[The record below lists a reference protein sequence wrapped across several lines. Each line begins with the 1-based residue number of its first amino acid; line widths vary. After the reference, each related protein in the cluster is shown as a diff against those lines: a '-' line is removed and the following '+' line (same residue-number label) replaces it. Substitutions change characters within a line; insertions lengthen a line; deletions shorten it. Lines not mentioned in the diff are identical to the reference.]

1 MSRTILVVDDEE
13 EILELCRKKLV
24 EAGFQTIT
32 AGRGEEAVTKAK
44 NNVPDLILMDIIL
57 PDIDGPEVV
66 QRLKEEGRT
75 QNIPVIFLSGIL
87 APGDCP
93 TDGIKVGGDF
103 YEVVT
108 KPIRFSQL
116 LENIKRKLNP

>member
-1 MSRTILVVDDEE
+1 MSKTILVVDDEE

-24 EAGFQTIT
+24 ESGFQTIT

-57 PDIDGPEVV
+57 PDIDGSEVV
-66 QRLKEEGRT
+66 QRLKQEERT

-103 YEVVT
+103 YEVIT

-116 LENIKRKLNP
+116 LENINRKLNP